1 MHVIGSRRRNQPAP
15 PHAIFES
22 LTNPDRDPTR
32 RWLILLSDEIRPR
45 VLESTHP
52 DLVVWSSLW
61 PRRPDARL
69 RFDLP
74 SDGGSGT
81 DLRWTLS
88 IDDPLPDESTT
99 GHLRKR
105 VNQLIN
111 ANLRR
116 SYGQ

>member
-1 MHVIGSRRRNQPAP
+1 MHVIGSRKRNQPAP

-32 RWLILLSDEIRPR
+32 PWLNLLRDEQRPT
-45 VLESTHP
+45 VLDSTYPHF
-52 DLVVWSSLW
+52 VVWSSLW

-69 RFDLP
+69 QFDLP

-81 DLRWTLS
+81 DLRWTLYV
-88 IDDPLPDESTT
+88 DDPLPDDSTT
-99 GHLRKR
+99 GHLRHRIDK
-105 VNQLIN
+105 LIN